1 MIDRSYLISVEFTF
15 NLLNNGATTLVRYYS
30 KIECLWKN
38 HNVFEES
45 ILEAKRKK
53 KEKESERDNI
63 ETYLSSYAI

>member
-1 MIDRSYLISVEFTF
+1 M
-15 NLLNNGATTLVRYYS
+15 LVRYYS

-38 HNVFEES
+38 NSVFEES

>member
-1 MIDRSYLISVEFTF
+1 MIDRSYLISVKFTF

-38 HNVFEES
+38 HSVFEES